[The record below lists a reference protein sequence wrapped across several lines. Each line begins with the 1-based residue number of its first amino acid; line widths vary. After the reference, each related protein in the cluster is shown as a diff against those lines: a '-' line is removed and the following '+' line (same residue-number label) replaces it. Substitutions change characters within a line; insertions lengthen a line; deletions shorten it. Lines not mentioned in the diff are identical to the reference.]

1 MTTVAEVSEG
11 ELAWLALDQAEVL
24 CQRRARHLR
33 RRCVVPSCLTV
44 ERLSEFVRKGHGGAL
59 HTCILASGA
68 VAWVA
73 TRLYSWSLPLVY
85 ALHMSRTNVDLDDAL
100 VERVMR
106 RYRVATKRAAID
118 LALRRLDLEP
128 MSRKEALEM
137 QGTGWEGDLDEL
149 RGSWLHETPQAS

>member
-1 MTTVAEVSEG
+1 M
-11 ELAWLALDQAEVL
+11 
-24 CQRRARHLR
+24 
-33 RRCVVPSCLTV
+33 
-44 ERLSEFVRKGHGGAL
+44 
-59 HTCILASGA
+59 
-68 VAWVA
+68 
-73 TRLYSWSLPLVY
+73 Y

-149 RGSWLHETPQAS
+149 RGNWLHEASQAS